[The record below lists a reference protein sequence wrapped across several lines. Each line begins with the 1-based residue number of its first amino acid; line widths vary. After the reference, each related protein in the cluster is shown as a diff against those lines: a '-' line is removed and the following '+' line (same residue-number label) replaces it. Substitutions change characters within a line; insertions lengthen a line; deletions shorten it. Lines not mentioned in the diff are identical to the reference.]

1 MFRPL
6 LVWLSCVIACQAN
19 TLKVGD
25 QAPDTRP
32 EIQIQGEPVKTFEK
46 GKIYI
51 FECWATWCPPCV
63 ASIPHLNEL
72 HRKMGPKGVVIT
84 GVNVWE
90 GEKSPEAAEKVR
102 DFVKSKGDKMSYAVA
117 IGGNQFMKDWLE
129 AARVEGI
136 PHAFIVD
143 GNGKL
148 IWEGHPAELNE
159 EMLGDMITGT
169 FSPAKSETQS
179 TEAEKQINIAREKF
193 TQLDQALAKKDWAL
207 AEKIAPELIALLPE
221 KNREEV
227 KRWLEFKI
235 DYGKGDQAKIYGH
248 LEKMAEEKKSDP
260 NILNEI
266 AWDIIT
272 NPLFEKDVN
281 LALAEKCAT
290 QATQITKEEN
300 PEILDTLAR
309 IRFMQGKQELA
320 IHLQEKAIAKASYT
334 TLKEELQSTLESYQK
349 GVLPK
354 INEEAAV
361 ESPK

>member
-1 MFRPL
+1 MIRSL
-6 LVWLSCVIACQAN
+6 LAWFCCAVVSHAN

-25 QAPDTRP
+25 QVPDTRP
-32 EIQIQGEPVKTFEK
+32 EIQIQGEPVKAFEK

-90 GEKSPEAAEKVR
+90 GEKSPEAADKVR
-102 DFVKSKGDKMSYAVA
+102 EFVKNKGDKMSYAVA

-136 PHAFIVD
+136 PHAFIVN

-169 FSPAKSETQS
+169 FSPEKSQAQS
-179 TEAEKQINIAREKF
+179 TEAEKQINTAREKF
-193 TQLDQALAKKDWAL
+193 AQLDQAIAKKDWAL

-221 KNREEV
+221 KNREEM
-227 KRWLEFKI
+227 KRQLDFTI
-235 DYGKGDQAKIYGH
+235 AYGKGDQAKIYGH

-272 NPLFEKDVN
+272 NPLFEKNVN

-290 QATQITKEEN
+290 QAAQITKEEN

-309 IRFMQGKQELA
+309 VRFMQGNKDGA
-320 IHLQEKAIAKASYT
+320 IQLQEKAIAQASYT
-334 TLKEELQSTLESYQK
+334 TLKEELQSTLDSYKK

-354 INEEAAV
+354 INEETAV